1 VEANGTPIRFGDARL
16 DAADIDGDGDL
27 DLFAGTE
34 DGRVYFFRNVGT
46 RTAPVLEGG
55 RILAYYGY
63 MDAKAGVKV
72 ADFDGD
78 GLLDFV
84 VGRYWERSPH
94 GDEPRVSGR
103 LYRNVGT
110 RTEPRFEVRD
120 AAGGAPYTERFQPAD
135 AMRQNGVRAVDW
147 DDDGRVDLL
156 AGDSDG
162 FVWLFRNTAG
172 PLAPVFAPGC
182 GSWPVDA
189 PCACTARSRTPAP
202 PATRAWT

>member
-1 VEANGTPIRFGDARL
+1 
-16 DAADIDGDGDL
+16 
-27 DLFAGTE
+27 
-34 DGRVYFFRNVGT
+34 
-46 RTAPVLEGG
+46 
-55 RILAYYGY
+55 

-84 VGRYWERSPH
+84 VGRYWERSPR
-94 GDEPRVSGR
+94 GDEPRVFGR

-110 RTEPRFEVRD
+110 RTEPRFEARD
-120 AAGGAPYTERFQPAD
+120 ATGGAPYTERFQPAD

-162 FVWLFRNTAG
+162 FVWLFRNTTGA
-172 PLAPVFAPGC
+172 LAPVFAPGVRLMA
-182 GSWPVDA
+182 GGG
-189 PCACTARSRTPAP
+189 PCACTGRNRTRGP
-202 PATRAWT
+202 RAMRGST